1 MVDIMPVVAAEN
13 AVPGKRRIAGL
24 AEVGVLRAG
33 IIPEDDVQGSLDVP
47 GAIGALD
54 DAALGDIGV
63 ALGVD
68 AAACPW
74 PARGELG
81 FSVSSG
87 MNSSAMKPVLS

>member
-13 AVPGKRRIAGL
+13 AVPCKRRIGGL

-68 AAACPW
+68 AAALLGQALAVW
-74 PARGELG
+74 P
-81 FSVSSG
+81 V
-87 MNSSAMKPVLS
+87 PPQ